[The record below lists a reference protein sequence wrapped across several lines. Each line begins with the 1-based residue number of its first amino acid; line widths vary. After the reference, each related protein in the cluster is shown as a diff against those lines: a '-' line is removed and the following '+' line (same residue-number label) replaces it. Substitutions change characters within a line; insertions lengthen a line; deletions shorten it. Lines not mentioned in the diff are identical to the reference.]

1 MKSWHVKLGLCYKA
15 QGGNMRRLYLFGLVV
30 FSGLLFA
37 CQNKNTLVS
46 KQLDVYSFSA
56 YIPPKL
62 LENFTSSTGVKV
74 VLHEFDNN
82 EQMLSSL
89 KATPNAYDVVIATDY
104 AVDRLVKQNALAA
117 LDLQLIPN
125 SKNIDPSFMSPY
137 FDPGGATGG
146 RGALQNKTAKYS
158 LPFQWGTTGIA
169 YDSSKVKPAITSWAD
184 LWRSDLKGHL
194 VVLDDPRE
202 LIGMTLLSLGLNKNS
217 TNPAQLEQ
225 ARQKLSSLAPGIVGF
240 DSATPEK
247 YLLTGQAWAGVV
259 FSGNAT
265 LAQRQNP
272 NIQYVFPSEGAGI
285 WFDSMFVP
293 KAAFHQDAAL
303 AFIDFVLEPAQS
315 ILITEMYPYSNPN
328 RAALS
333 ELERNQVDV
342 FKAYTSSSITNPPL
356 EVISSAKAVK
366 NVGDFSSQFETL
378 WKNIKGSK

>member
-1 MKSWHVKLGLCYKA
+1 
-15 QGGNMRRLYLFGLVV
+15 MRRSYLFGLVV
-30 FSGLLFA
+30 LFTSLLFA

-56 YIPPKL
+56 YIPSKL
-62 LENFTSSTGVKV
+62 LENFTTKTGVKV
-74 VLHEFDNN
+74 ILHEFDNN
-82 EQMLSSL
+82 EQMLASL
-89 KATPNAYDVVIATDY
+89 NANPTAYDVVIATDY
-104 AVDRLVKQNALAA
+104 AVDRLVKQNVLAA
-117 LDLQLIPN
+117 LDLSLIPN

-137 FDPGGATGG
+137 FDPGGAAGG
-146 RGALQNKTAKYS
+146 RGALQNKSAKYS

-169 YDSSKVKPAITSWAD
+169 YDSSKVKPAITAWAD

-202 LIGMTLLSLGLNKNS
+202 LIGMTLLSLGFNKNS
-217 TNPAQLEQ
+217 TNPAQLEL

-247 YLLTGQAWAGVV
+247 YLLAGQAWAGVV

-272 NIQYVFPSEGAGI
+272 NIQYVFPTEGAGI
-285 WFDSMFVP
+285 WFDSLFIP
-293 KAAFHQDAAL
+293 KAALHKDAAL

-315 ILITEMYPYSNPN
+315 VLITQMYPYSNPN
-328 RAALS
+328 RAALT
-333 ELERNQVDV
+333 ELERNQTDLYQ
-342 FKAYTSSSITNPPL
+342 AYTSSAITNPAL
-356 EVISSAKAVK
+356 EVINTAKAVK
-366 NVGDFSSQFETL
+366 NVGAFSTQFETI